1 MKLLQTNF
9 AVYFIA
15 FSCSLISCKKD
26 PIQYTFAGTV
36 MESVDGNPLMS
47 VNVGVSQRVYEG
59 NVASSFFN
67 SAGLATSGSD
77 GSWEMTFDREKVF
90 EFKVSMTKSGYFD
103 SEQIISSGD
112 VAVDETKIINE
123 TLEPK
128 SWIKFHLVNMS
139 GMSTDLFTMIHYN
152 FRTGCTGCTTNDY
165 YYYEGSV
172 DTTFS
177 ILTTGGVYTKYSYK
191 NPGAATYI
199 QDSVYTTP
207 FDTVAVNI
215 NY

>member
-1 MKLLQTNF
+1 MKLLQNIF
-9 AVYFIA
+9 SVSLIA
-15 FSCSLISCKKD
+15 ISCSLNSCKKE
-26 PIQYTFAGTV
+26 PIQYTFGGTV
-36 MESVDGNPLMS
+36 TESVNGS
-47 VNVGVSQRVYEG
+47 VVSGANVTVSQRVYEG

-77 GSWEMTFDREKVF
+77 GKWEMTFDREKVF
-90 EFKVSMTKSGYFD
+90 EFKVAITKSGYFD

-128 SWIKFHLVNMS
+128 SWIKFHIVNMS
-139 GMSTDLFTMIHYN
+139 GMTTDLFTMIHYN
-152 FRTGCTGCTTNDY
+152 FKTGCSGCTTNDY
-165 YYYEGSV
+165 YYYEGIV
-172 DTTFS
+172 DSTFS

-191 NPGAATYI
+191 NPGAAIYI

>member
-1 MKLLQTNF
+1 MKHLDHNF
-9 AVYFIA
+9 SVCLIA
-15 FSCSLISCKKD
+15 LSCALISCKKE
-26 PIQYTFAGTV
+26 PIQYTFSGTV
-36 MESVDGNPLMS
+36 KESVNGSSLAG
-47 VNVGVSQRVYEG
+47 VNVNVSQRVYEG

-67 SAGLATSGSD
+67 SAGLATSASD
-77 GSWEMTFDREKVF
+77 GSWEMSFDREKVF
-90 EFKVSMTKSGYFD
+90 EFKISIIKSGYFD
-103 SEQIISSGD
+103 SEQIISSSE

-152 FRTGCTGCTTNDY
+152 FKTGCSGCTTNDY
-165 YYYEGSV
+165 YYYEGIV
-172 DTTFS
+172 DSTFN
-177 ILTTGGVYTKYSYK
+177 IVTTGGVYTKYSYK
-191 NPGAATYI
+191 NPGAAIYF

-207 FDTVAVNI
+207 FDTVEVNI

>member
-1 MKLLQTNF
+1 MKLSQINF
-9 AVYFIA
+9 ALSIVA

-36 MESVDGNPLMS
+36 NESVNGTALTT
-47 VNVGVSQRVYEG
+47 VNVDISQRVYEG

-77 GSWEMTFDREKVF
+77 GYWEMTFDREKVF

-128 SWIKFHLVNMS
+128 SWIKFHLVNLS

-152 FRTGCTGCTTNDY
+152 FKTGCNGCTTNDY
-165 YYYEGSV
+165 FYYEGNV
-172 DTTFS
+172 DSTFNV
-177 ILTTGGVYTKYSYK
+177 LTTGGIYTRYSYK
-191 NPGAATYI
+191 NPGAAIYF

-207 FDTVAVNI
+207 FDTVEVNI

>member
-1 MKLLQTNF
+1 MKLLQINF
-9 AVYFIA
+9 AVSIVA

-36 MESVDGNPLMS
+36 SESVNGTALTS
-47 VNVGVSQRVYEG
+47 VNVDISQRVYEG

-67 SAGLATSGSD
+67 SAGLATSGND
-77 GSWEMTFDREKVF
+77 GYWEMTFDREKVF

-152 FRTGCTGCTTNDY
+152 FRTGCTGCTTNEY
-165 YYYEGSV
+165 FYYEGNIDS
-172 DTTFS
+172 TFTV
-177 ILTTGGVYTKYSYK
+177 LTTGGIYTRYSYK
-191 NPGAATYI
+191 NPGAALYL

-207 FDTVAVNI
+207 FDTVEVNI